1 MTQVVVQTYSEIG
14 SVLPG
19 YANIYIK
26 DIGVR
31 IMSSQTLFNI
41 LKNSTLMLD
50 SVLNTDLMELQ
61 ELNNGKFISLS
72 F

>member
-1 MTQVVVQTYSEIG
+1 
-14 SVLPG
+14 
-19 YANIYIK
+19 
-26 DIGVR
+26 
-31 IMSSQTLFNI
+31 MSSQTLFNI